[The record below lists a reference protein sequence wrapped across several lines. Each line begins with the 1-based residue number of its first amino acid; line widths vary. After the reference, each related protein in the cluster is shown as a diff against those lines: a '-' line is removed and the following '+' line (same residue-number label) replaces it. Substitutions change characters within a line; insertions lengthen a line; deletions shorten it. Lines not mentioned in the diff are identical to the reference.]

1 MRQILLLLSSKLM
14 IEPDLQ
20 NKRLFVVK
28 TTMKIDKEKYL
39 LFIDS
44 VLKINHWTYKMKD
57 LNGKK

>member
-1 MRQILLLLSSKLM
+1 MRQILLLLSTKLM

-44 VLKINHWTYKMKD
+44 GLKINHWTYKMKD

>member
-44 VLKINHWTYKMKD
+44 VLKTNHWTYKMKD

>member
-1 MRQILLLLSSKLM
+1 M

-44 VLKINHWTYKMKD
+44 VWKINHWTYKMKD

>member
-1 MRQILLLLSSKLM
+1 M

-44 VLKINHWTYKMKD
+44 GLKINHWTYKMKD

>member
-1 MRQILLLLSSKLM
+1 M

>member
-1 MRQILLLLSSKLM
+1 M

-44 VLKINHWTYKMKD
+44 VLKTNHWTYKMKD